1 MNGGVVLT
9 NSPIVLFDGAIGLF
23 CYVGVGGGGGVLVV
37 CFFGELDTCY
47 LFVFGTVGTE
57 Y

>member
-1 MNGGVVLT
+1 MI

-23 CYVGVGGGGGVLVV
+23 CYVGVGGGGVVLAAY
-37 CFFGELDTCY
+37 FFGELDTCY